1 MISKKLI
8 LTIAALLIAAA
19 ACIYTILPHKP
30 ETPLIGSWEAEQSI
44 LSISPSAK
52 DVEQIVVSFAYDMQG
67 SERRYEP
74 NTSSKTV
81 AFLYE
86 VEGTQLLVW
95 QGAILETYDFSI
107 SDQDDTV
114 TMTLTKTDGTEL
126 LLTRIS
132 EHP

>member
-1 MISKKLI
+1 MVSKKLI

-44 LSISPSAK
+44 LNLSTVPVDAEEI
-52 DVEQIVVSFAYDMQG
+52 IVSFAYDMQG
-67 SERRYEP
+67 AERRYSQ

-81 AFLYE
+81 SFLYE
-86 VEGTQLLVW
+86 VDGTQLIVW
-95 QGAILETYDFSI
+95 QGAISETYTFSI
-107 SDQDDTV
+107 GEDSEPV
-114 TMTLTKTDGTEL
+114 TMTLTKADGTEI